1 MREESSE
8 QSGENI
14 PLLSLLYF
22 VFLGQRMQTRLPV
35 SVSHLFSTRN
45 IDERIGSEADR
56 ELTVCS
62 SHFDMVT
69 PLRSPTCAL
78 FDRDRLRASSTLSR
92 DFSARTTE
100 PGRAPCA
107 PCFSTICERNPLSR
121 REANRWS
128 GGSRG
133 RHSGGLRYRWH
144 A

>member
-45 IDERIGSEADR
+45 IDERIGAFADR

-62 SHFDMVT
+62 SHFAMVT
-69 PLRSPTCAL
+69 P
-78 FDRDRLRASSTLSR
+78 F
-92 DFSARTTE
+92 
-100 PGRAPCA
+100 
-107 PCFSTICERNPLSR
+107 
-121 REANRWS
+121 REILPSKWIDENAEHGKRVT
-128 GGSRG
+128 RV
-133 RHSGGLRYRWH
+133 RPRYPQC
-144 A
+144 

>member
-14 PLLSLLYF
+14 PLLSLLYV

-45 IDERIGSEADR
+45 IDERIGAFADR

-69 PLRSPTCAL
+69 PYCTSPSPL
-78 FDRDRLRASSTLSR
+78 LSS
-92 DFSARTTE
+92 SAKS
-100 PGRAPCA
+100 
-107 PCFSTICERNPLSR
+107 FSTGWAVTCD
-121 REANRWS
+121 A
-128 GGSRG
+128 
-133 RHSGGLRYRWH
+133 
-144 A
+144 

>member
-69 PLRSPTCAL
+69 PIRFTRMDGDTFFRMIPRKFLDEPVQ
-78 FDRDRLRASSTLSR
+78 
-92 DFSARTTE
+92 FS
-100 PGRAPCA
+100 GKM
-107 PCFSTICERNPLSR
+107 
-121 REANRWS
+121 
-128 GGSRG
+128 
-133 RHSGGLRYRWH
+133 
-144 A
+144 